1 MNETKELNEIKRC
14 IPFIGK
20 TPDIVDGFMEGDL
33 INLLI
38 LLAKYKYN
46 NEFEYT
52 CKCISETEY
61 ESFKT
66 TNNYMLEKIE
76 YHKKL
81 CKKYKKEHLKLYY
94 EYEGIIDDWHIE
106 ILKKYNSIRI
116 SS

>member
-14 IPFIGK
+14 IPLIGK
-20 TPDIVDGFMEGDL
+20 TPDIVEGFMEGDV

-46 NEFEYT
+46 DEFEYT

-66 TNNYMLEKIE
+66 SNNYMLKDIK
-76 YHKKL
+76 YHKEL
-81 CKKYKKEHLKLYY
+81 CKKYKKEHQKSHYKY
-94 EYEGIIDDWHIE
+94 DGIFDDWHIE
-106 ILKKYNSIRI
+106 ILRKYDF
-116 SS
+116 

>member
-1 MNETKELNEIKRC
+1 MDKPKELNEIKRC
-14 IPFIGK
+14 IPLIGK
-20 TPDIVDGFMEGDL
+20 TPDIVDGFMEGDV

-66 TNNYMLEKIE
+66 ANNYMLEMIK
-76 YHKKL
+76 YHKEL
-81 CKKYKKEHLKLYY
+81 CKKKPKLYY
-94 EYEGIIDDWHIE
+94 EYEGIFDDWHIE
-106 ILKKYNSIRI
+106 ILKKYNFN
-116 SS
+116 